1 MDDVRPCYYAVIPAD
16 VRYDDRIPA
25 NAKLLYGEISA
36 LIGSDG
42 FCFASN
48 QYFADIYGL
57 TPVTVA
63 RLVSKL
69 EDAGYIKREL
79 EKDKTGQVVRRKIYL
94 SVSVPDVQPLN
105 NFDNTPQQNCWD
117 GINKNVKDTNT
128 SITNIEKENK
138 KEKAA
143 KPAQLSDDEL
153 RTLVTD
159 CIQKVATERWTRDDK
174 NTLYRLVMDLY
185 DPAREVRKAHPM
197 RTERSVNRT
206 FRSLIC
212 WAGDS
217 PKAMIDIV
225 DRALA
230 NGWQGIQP
238 PNGGGRGGSI
248 YSSGADR
255 QAEEVQYRCV

>member
-1 MDDVRPCYYAVIPAD
+1 MDDVRPGYYAVIPAD

-105 NFDNTPQQNCWD
+105 NFDNTPQQNCGE

>member
-1 MDDVRPCYYAVIPAD
+1 MDDVRPGYYAVIPAD

-105 NFDNTPQQNCWD
+105 NFDNTPQQNCGE

-159 CIQKVATERWTRDDK
+159 CIQKVATEHWTRDDK